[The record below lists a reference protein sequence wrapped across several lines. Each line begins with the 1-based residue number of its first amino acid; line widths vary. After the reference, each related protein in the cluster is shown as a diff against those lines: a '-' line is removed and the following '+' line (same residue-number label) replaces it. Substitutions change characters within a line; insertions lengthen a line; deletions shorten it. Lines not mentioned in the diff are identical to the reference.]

1 MANSLSL
8 PRVTPWV
15 GRLIAANAVVQ
26 LLLSTVLTSGDV
38 VRVLAFDPGAAFRQP
53 WTFLTYMFVH
63 GGMLHLLANMLALY
77 VFGTPVE
84 NRLGG
89 RTFLTYYL
97 GCGVGAAVVSL
108 ALAALHFDT
117 AAVVGASGA
126 VLGIAVA
133 FAMLWPDAEI
143 LVFPIPVPIR
153 ARVLVFLFAISQLA
167 LAAFRV
173 QDGVAHPAHLGGLL
187 TGWLFFKFRDRTPR
201 LPQARA
207 RRLEP
212 AVMAQSVARDA
223 VPSQPRVTRSAPGTR
238 SDDPQTAEVDRVLDK
253 ISAKGIESLTQE
265 ERRFLDEVSKRKRDL
280 N

>member
-1 MANSLSL
+1 MTNPLSL

-15 GRLIAANAVVQ
+15 ARLIAVNAVVQ
-26 LLLSTVLTSGDV
+26 LLLATVLTSGEV
-38 VRVLAFDPGAAFRQP
+38 VRVLAFDPSAAFVRP
-53 WTFLTYMFVH
+53 WTFVSYMFVH
-63 GGMLHLLANMLALY
+63 SGMLHLAFNMLALY

-97 GCGVGAAVVSL
+97 GCGVGAAAVAM
-108 ALAALHFDT
+108 ALAAVHFNN
-117 AAVVGASGA
+117 APVVGASGA

-143 LVFPIPVPIR
+143 LLFPIPVPIR
-153 ARVLVFLFAISQLA
+153 ARVLVIAYAVIFTGLA
-167 LAAFRV
+167 VLGLQR
-173 QDGVAHPAHLGGLL
+173 DVAHTAHLGGLL
-187 TGWLFFKFRDRTPR
+187 FGYLFFKLRDRTPR

-212 AVMAQSVARDA
+212 VVMAQTVARD
-223 VPSQPRVTRSAPGTR
+223 SGQPRPSRSGARR
-238 SDDPQTAEVDRVLDK
+238 SEDPQTAEVDRVLDK
-253 ISAKGIESLTQE
+253 INAKGIGSLTTE
-265 ERRFLDEVSKRKRDL
+265 ERRFLEDVSRRKRDL

>member
-1 MANSLSL
+1 M

-15 GRLIAANAVVQ
+15 GRLIAANAVV
-26 LLLSTVLTSGDV
+26 LLLLTTVLTSDDV
-38 VRVLAFDPGAAFRQP
+38 VRVLAFDPTSAFSQP

-63 GGMLHLLANMLALY
+63 GGMLHLAANMLALY

-97 GCGVGAAVVSL
+97 GCGVGAALVSL
-108 ALAALHFDT
+108 AMAAVHFDS
-117 AAVVGASGA
+117 APVVGASGA

-153 ARVLVFLFAISQLA
+153 ARVLVFLFVISELA

-173 QDGVAHPAHLGGLL
+173 QDGIAHPAHIGGLL
-187 TGWLFFKFRDRTPR
+187 TGWLFFKFRDRAPR
-201 LPQARA
+201 LPQPRA

-223 VPSQPRVTRSAPGTR
+223 VPSQPRIARSAPG
-238 SDDPQTAEVDRVLDK
+238 SLNDDPQTAEVDRVLDK
-253 ISAKGIESLTQE
+253 ISAKGIESLTRE